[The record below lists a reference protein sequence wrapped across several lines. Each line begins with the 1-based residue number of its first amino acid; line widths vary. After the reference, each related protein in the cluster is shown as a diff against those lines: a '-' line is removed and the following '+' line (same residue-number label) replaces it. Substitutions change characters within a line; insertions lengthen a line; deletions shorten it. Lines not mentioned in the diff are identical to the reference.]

1 MTKVIILGQEPEKKK
16 GKPIEFV
23 KRINMTGKDVRSVNE
38 PSQWENVEVTCF
50 NYQGSGYDLFFA
62 YDGKDRKLGVAYL
75 GHYNDGIVE

>member
-23 KRINMTGKDVRSVNE
+23 KHLS
-38 PSQWENVEVTCF
+38 S
-50 NYQGSGYDLFFA
+50 DLFFHTSTLEPHNYKVIEVVCLKYTKEFDLFFV
-62 YDGKDRKLGVAYL
+62 YDDDRDCGILYL

>member
-23 KRINMTGKDVRSVNE
+23 TFLDNTLEM
-38 PSQWENVEVTCF
+38 ENAESKPIRWDNIEVISF
-50 NYQGSGYDLFFA
+50 DYIGNFDLFFA
-62 YDGKDRKLGVAYL
+62 YLEGDRKNGVLYL